1 MLESAG
7 VDFRPVDPCVDEAMV
22 REGSV
27 DQVTVGRAIL
37 KAMGVLARIS
47 PGSIVLAADTLV
59 EMGGRQFG
67 KPVNRTDARNMLRE
81 FSGRRHQVMSAV
93 VLVEKGGGWLQRS
106 VTADVVFKELDESG
120 IKSYLDSGE
129 ASDKAGSYGIQGRG
143 GIELV
148 REVRGDLTCVIGF
161 PLACIRQMYG
171 DLTGVDLFQSQS
183 LRRIALL
190 AFPNLQQL
198 PPQFLQGGP
207 D

>member
-7 VDFRPVDPCVDEAMV
+7 VDFRPVDPCVDEAII

-27 DQVTVGRAIL
+27 DQVTVGRAVL
-37 KAMGVLARIS
+37 KAMGVLTRIS

-59 EMGGRQFG
+59 EMNGRQYG

-81 FSGRRHQVMSAV
+81 LSGCRHQVISAV
-93 VLVEKGGGWLQRS
+93 VLIEKEGHRLQRS
-106 VTADVVFKELDESG
+106 VTTDVVFRELDESK

-129 ASDKAGSYGIQGRG
+129 ASDKAGSYGVQGR

-148 REVRGDLTCVIGF
+148 REIRGDLTCVIGF
-161 PLACIRQMYG
+161 PLSCIRQMYG
-171 DLTGVDLFQSQS
+171 DLTGVDLFQGQS
-183 LRRIALL
+183 LRRITFL

-198 PPQFLQGGP
+198 PPQFLQGVP